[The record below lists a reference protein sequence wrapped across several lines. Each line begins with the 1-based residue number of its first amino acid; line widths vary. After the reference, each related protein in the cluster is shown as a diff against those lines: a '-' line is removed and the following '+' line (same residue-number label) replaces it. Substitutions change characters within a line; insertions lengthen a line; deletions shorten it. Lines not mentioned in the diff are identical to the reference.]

1 MLGPGTGA
9 AVLFGAMH
17 SNFHDRDPLWRLRH
31 ALAGVT
37 LALLL
42 SVLVAA
48 FAGSA
53 IGDATGGDYGRRVTI
68 YLVLL
73 AYVVAGA
80 VVLFVKVARHETRP
94 LSGGRVFTWFASL
107 WLWPV
112 LLLAAGRRPPG

>member
-1 MLGPGTGA
+1 MP
-9 AVLFGAMH
+9 

-42 SVLVAA
+42 SVFVAA

-53 IGDATGGDYGRRVTI
+53 IGDATGGDYDRRVTI
-68 YLVLL
+68 YLLL
-73 AYVVAGA
+73 LVYVVAGA

-94 LSGGRVFTWFASL
+94 LSPGRVLRWFASL

-112 LLLAAGRRPPG
+112 LLLAAVSRPPGDAPSS

>member
-1 MLGPGTGA
+1 MRA
-9 AVLFGAMH
+9 
-17 SNFHDRDPLWRLRH
+17 NFHDRDPLWRLRH

-42 SVLVAA
+42 SVFVAA
-48 FAGSA
+48 FAGQM
-53 IGDATGGDYGRRVTI
+53 IGDATGGDYGRRAAI
-68 YLVLL
+68 YLALL

-80 VVLFVKVARHETRP
+80 GVLFVKVARHETRP
-94 LSGGRVFTWFASL
+94 LSAGRVATWFASL